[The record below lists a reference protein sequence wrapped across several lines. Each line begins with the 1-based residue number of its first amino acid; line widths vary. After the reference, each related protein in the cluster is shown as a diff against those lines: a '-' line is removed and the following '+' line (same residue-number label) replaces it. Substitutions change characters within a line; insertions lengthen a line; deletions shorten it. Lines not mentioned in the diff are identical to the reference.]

1 LASKQ
6 DGTKPDLEDTI
17 KELRKDFDTR
27 LEEMRKEL
35 QRDLKQSYK
44 QGRRAVREGEESLG
58 DLRDDL
64 EERMQVAR
72 TQVQDTYENTEQ
84 LIREHPVLVVG
95 GALAVGIL
103 LGHLLGSKNRD

>member
-1 LASKQ
+1 M
-6 DGTKPDLEDTI
+6 
-17 KELRKDFDTR
+17 RKDFDNR

-35 QRDLKQSYK
+35 QKDLKQTYK
-44 QGRRAVREGEESLG
+44 QGRRAVQDGEESLG

-72 TQVQDTYENTEQ
+72 TRVQDTYENTEQ